1 MTSLRELSTE
11 LMEVQ
16 ALALDPEIP
25 PEALQDTL
33 DAMEG
38 MFNEKALRVVHV
50 ITNSGSDVDAIDAEI
65 KRLQDR
71 KKTITNAQVRLKEY
85 LHFNMEATGTTK
97 ISGPLFTITLAKG
110 REVAIVDDQDEL
122 PEDYTNT
129 KTVVTPDKRLILK
142 ALKDGAEVPGAH
154 IERGQSSVRIK

>member
-50 ITNSGSDVDAIDAEI
+50 ITNSGSDVDAIDVEI

-71 KKTITNAQVRLKEY
+71 KKIISNAQSRLKDY
-85 LHFNMEATGTTK
+85 LQFNMEATGTTK

-122 PEDYTNT
+122 PEDYTIT
-129 KTVVTPDKRLILK
+129 KTTVSPVKAIILK
-142 ALKDGAEVPGAH
+142 ALKEGVEVPGAH
-154 IERGQSSVRIK
+154 IERNPPTVRIK